1 MSVVDDL
8 ADKLARDTIK
18 AMDALGDENLPDQVA
33 AVLGASSP
41 SSEEIFRAAVRI
53 RLAERRA
60 RTFLNDHVQ
69 KALDAKNAARL
80 YRRHWHRGRTTK
92 TSDPALGPEVCR
104 ITTVQST
111 QCASRLIGGGRA
123 SQLASTGQC
132 PARSRSPARINSA
145 STSRST
151 FDNAPRYR
159 QDLPRLCGPSRDR
172 IAL

>member
-60 RTFLNDHVQ
+60 RNFLNDHVQ
-69 KALDAKNAARL
+69 KAIEARK
-80 YRRHWHRGRTTK
+80 RGEAIPEALAPG
-92 TSDPALGPEVCR
+92 SDNEHL
-104 ITTVQST
+104 
-111 QCASRLIGGGRA
+111 
-123 SQLASTGQC
+123 
-132 PARSRSPARINSA
+132 
-145 STSRST
+145 
-151 FDNAPRYR
+151 
-159 QDLPRLCGPSRDR
+159 
-172 IAL
+172 

>member
-18 AMDALGDENLPDQVA
+18 AMDVLGDENLPDQVA

-69 KALDAKNAARL
+69 KALDAKK
-80 YRRHWHRGRTTK
+80 RGEAVPQALAPG
-92 TSDPALGPEVCR
+92 SDNENL
-104 ITTVQST
+104 
-111 QCASRLIGGGRA
+111 
-123 SQLASTGQC
+123 
-132 PARSRSPARINSA
+132 
-145 STSRST
+145 
-151 FDNAPRYR
+151 
-159 QDLPRLCGPSRDR
+159 
-172 IAL
+172 

>member
-60 RTFLNDHVQ
+60 RNFLNDHVER
-69 KALDAKNAARL
+69 ALEAR
-80 YRRHWHRGRTTK
+80 RRGE
-92 TSDPALGPEVCR
+92 DIPEALAPG
-104 ITTVQST
+104 T
-111 QCASRLIGGGRA
+111 
-123 SQLASTGQC
+123 
-132 PARSRSPARINSA
+132 
-145 STSRST
+145 
-151 FDNAPRYR
+151 DNKHV
-159 QDLPRLCGPSRDR
+159 
-172 IAL
+172 

>member
-69 KALDAKNAARL
+69 KALDAKK
-80 YRRHWHRGRTTK
+80 RGQAIPQALAPG
-92 TSDPALGPEVCR
+92 SDNENL
-104 ITTVQST
+104 
-111 QCASRLIGGGRA
+111 
-123 SQLASTGQC
+123 
-132 PARSRSPARINSA
+132 
-145 STSRST
+145 
-151 FDNAPRYR
+151 
-159 QDLPRLCGPSRDR
+159 
-172 IAL
+172 

>member
-69 KALDAKNAARL
+69 KALDAKK
-80 YRRHWHRGRTTK
+80 RGEAVPQALAPG
-92 TSDPALGPEVCR
+92 SDNENL
-104 ITTVQST
+104 
-111 QCASRLIGGGRA
+111 
-123 SQLASTGQC
+123 
-132 PARSRSPARINSA
+132 
-145 STSRST
+145 
-151 FDNAPRYR
+151 
-159 QDLPRLCGPSRDR
+159 
-172 IAL
+172 